1 MESVKA
7 RAKRLSDNYNLTVE
21 ESDKIDAYQKNVC
34 WICGRPEPV
43 TGRRLAVDHE
53 HFGSGLIR
61 GKLCSRCNP
70 LLGKLEN
77 AFVRLGMHK
86 IPGVQFVQIVEK
98 IAAYVKN
105 PPATAALGRQV
116 FGWAGKIGTIRHRKF
131 LKRLKL
137 QNKRKSQIDT

>member
-7 RAKRLSDNYNLTVE
+7 RAKRLSDNYNLTIE
-21 ESDKIDAYQKNVC
+21 ESDRIDAYHKNVC

-43 TGRRLAVDHE
+43 VGRRLATDHS
-53 HFGSGLIR
+53 HLDGLIR
-61 GKLCSRCNP
+61 GRLCSRCNP

-105 PPATAALGRQV
+105 PPATLALGRQV

-137 QNKRKSQIDT
+137 QNKKKSQIDT